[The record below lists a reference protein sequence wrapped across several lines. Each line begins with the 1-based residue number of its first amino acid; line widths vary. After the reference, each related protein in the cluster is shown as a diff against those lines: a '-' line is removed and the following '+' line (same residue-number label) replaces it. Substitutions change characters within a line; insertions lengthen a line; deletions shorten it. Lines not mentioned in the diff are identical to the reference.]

1 MAEATDAAGRAIALQ
16 WASEPGDA
24 YSSIA
29 GAGDA
34 ASRLAGA
41 ALTPTTQATLVV
53 RPGSLEPGGRYR
65 FRVSAEWGVE
75 WAGQPGGRG
84 FAEATVQVSAGPS
97 AGRLRVAP
105 MAGQAL
111 RTNFT
116 LSAEGWLAEDL
127 PLRYA
132 FGTARVDC
140 DGCPERSVGSRS
152 HAPTLSCS
160 HCASR
165 RASGGV

>member
-34 ASRLAGA
+34 ASRLAAA

-53 RPGSLEPGGRYR
+53 SPGSLEPGGRYR
-65 FRVSAEWGVE
+65 FRVSAG

-132 FGTARVDC
+132 FGTARANC
-140 DGCPERSVGSRS
+140 DGCPERSVGSRP
-152 HAPTLSCS
+152 APVTAL
-160 HCASR
+160 HDEPAAASDPNIR
-165 RASGGV
+165 FAP